1 MRERFSL
8 HRKVLAIL
16 LLFWVGL
23 FVLLTLTAWKI
34 FQINIANLEIQQGDQ
49 EIRSVEN
56 MLRQEVRRLDDIAK
70 DWAGGNYGGVAGG
83 MSRDFFTP
91 DNLRVSMSNLRVH
104 ALWLVKSNG
113 SVLGGMNLNPYTR
126 RPISIDGFVFPK
138 LQVPSVLLERGLDAN
153 GICGFIWTG
162 QGLLAVSAHPTQHE
176 DRIGTP
182 PGILVVGR
190 LMGTRELQYLQGVM
204 FRDFF
209 LVNPVRDRLPLTNV
223 NAIVSTQTHSTFI
236 AESDATFLGITSMQ
250 DLEGHTTI
258 QLRVRMSRELYWQAR
273 TSWWQFASGM
283 FFISLAT
290 GVLILMIIRRTI
302 LARLELLD
310 RSVAAVGPTGEAQP
324 AIPDLGYD
332 ELGRLGRQI
341 NSMLERLRQSTGAL
355 AQSETRL
362 RLFLE
367 HFPGIA
373 FQTDADNRFRLL
385 YGAVKTITGYPAE
398 EFLAGRRAWESI
410 VHPDD
415 LVAFTAH
422 RGERLTRPGETGAHT
437 YRIRTATGDLRTVT
451 EQGRFVPA
459 APGRLEEDAC
469 VEGSI
474 HDVTHEKQLE
484 SQLHRAQHL
493 ESIGRLTSGI
503 AHDFNN
509 VLQGILGHNLLAKRA
524 VQAEKWDKIPS
535 HLEVIEKASARGSG
549 LIRDLLAFCR
559 RNKVEN
565 EPVDMNAM
573 VREIHHFLN
582 RTLPPSITFNMDLDH
597 HLPGI
602 HANPSQVQQ
611 ILLNLCVNA
620 RDAMPEGGTLLI
632 STSVVEAK
640 LSETAKD
647 QAPAPSTSGQAVC
660 LKVHDTGGG
669 IPPEII
675 SRIFEP
681 FFTTKLAKGG
691 SGLGLSMVYGAVQSM
706 NGRITCDSTLGTGTT
721 FTILLPIHEPPAA
734 RLT

>member
-23 FVLLTLTAWKI
+23 FALLTVTAWKI
-34 FQINIANLEIQQGDQ
+34 FQFNIATLELQQGDQ
-49 EIRSVEN
+49 EIRSAEN
-56 MLRQEVRRLDDIAK
+56 MLQQEVRRLDDIAK

-83 MSRDFFTP
+83 ISQDFFTP
-91 DNLRVSMSNLRVH
+91 DNLRASMSNLRVH
-104 ALWLVKSNG
+104 ALWLVKPG
-113 SVLGGMNLNPYTR
+113 GAVLGGMNLSPYSR

-138 LQVPSVLLERGLDAN
+138 LQVPAVLLERGMDAT
-153 GICGFIWTG
+153 GCCGFIWTN
-162 QGLLAVSAHPTQHE
+162 QGLMAVSAHPTQHE
-176 DRIGTP
+176 ERIGTP
-182 PGILVVGR
+182 PGILIVGR
-190 LMGTRELQYLQGVM
+190 LMGARELQYLQGVM
-204 FRDFF
+204 FREFF
-209 LVNPVRDRLPLTNV
+209 IVNPMRDHLPLTN
-223 NAIVSTQTHSTFI
+223 AKTIVSTQSHSTFI
-236 AESDATFLGITSMQ
+236 EESDSTFLGIISMK

-273 TSWWQFASGM
+273 TSWWQFAGGM
-283 FFISLAT
+283 FLISLAT
-290 GVLILMIIRRTI
+290 GTLILMIIRRTI
-302 LARLELLD
+302 LVRLELLD
-310 RSVAAVGPTGEAQP
+310 RSVAAVGPAGEAQP
-324 AIPDLGYD
+324 TIPDLGND

-341 NSMLERLRQSTGAL
+341 NSMLERLRQSTDAL

-373 FQTDADNRFRLL
+373 FQTDASNHFRLL

-398 EFLAGRRAWESI
+398 EFLSGWRDWESM

-415 LVAFTAH
+415 LAIFTAH
-422 RGERLTRPGETGAHT
+422 RGERFARPGETGACT
-437 YRIRTATGDLRTVT
+437 YRIRTASGEFRTVT

-459 APGRLEEDAC
+459 PPGHTEDNAC

-474 HDVTHEKQLE
+474 HDVTHEKQME
-484 SQLHRAQHL
+484 DQLHRAQHL

-524 VQAEKWDKIPS
+524 VQAGKWEKIPS
-535 HLEVIEKASARGSG
+535 HLEVIEKASARGSS

-559 RNKVEN
+559 RNKVES
-565 EPVDMNAM
+565 EPVDLNAM
-573 VREIHHFLN
+573 VREMHHFLN
-582 RTLPPSITFNMDLDH
+582 RTLPPSITFNMALDPS
-597 HLPGI
+597 LPGI

-611 ILLNLCVNA
+611 VLLNLCVNA
-620 RDAMPEGGTLLI
+620 RDAMPDGGTLLI
-632 STSVVEAK
+632 STSVVDAK
-640 LSETAKD
+640 HHETND
-647 QAPAPSTSGQAVC
+647 GMTPATGIADTTVC
-660 LKVHDTGGG
+660 LQVHDTGGG
-669 IPPEII
+669 IPPEIL

-691 SGLGLSMVYGAVQSM
+691 SGLGLSMVYGVVQSM
-706 NGRITCDSTLGTGTT
+706 NGRIACDSTLGKGTT
-721 FTILLPIHEPPAA
+721 FTILLPAHIPEP
-734 RLT
+734 TT